1 MINKRL
7 KMPNFPKFVE
17 VSEIWTAGAAHRV
30 AAGKCCGVLNYDLE
44 WFLPTKIKDKPPI
57 RKWTIPAFPL
67 RGWSDVVVPPSLF
80 YDCKSLKSTSS
91 EKTPSGF

>member
-30 AAGKCCGVLNYDLE
+30 AAGKCCAVLNYDLE
-44 WFLPTKIKDKPPI
+44 WFLPTKIKGKPPI
-57 RKWTIPAFPL
+57 RKWTIPAFP
-67 RGWSDVVVPPSLF
+67 RGAGPMWL
-80 YDCKSLKSTSS
+80 CRHLCSTIV
-91 EKTPSGF
+91 KV